1 MSFNNNYD
9 EMLPIFIIKNSNKEL
24 SAKYISK
31 FSEVYKT
38 CQLDL
43 KKMVCSAYVIFFK
56 GHAIGTCT
64 ISRDFEGCSRYIMIH
79 LYIDLH
85 ISLNVHR
92 VL

>member
-1 MSFNNNYD
+1 MYLYLVLIFSMTHYKLCMDTKNTKHIKLMIQEKIKLYMSFNNNYD

-43 KKMVCSAYVIFFK
+43 KKWFVRLM
-56 GHAIGTCT
+56 
-64 ISRDFEGCSRYIMIH
+64 
-79 LYIDLH
+79 
-85 ISLNVHR
+85 
-92 VL
+92 

>member
-43 KKMVCSAYVIFFK
+43 KKWFVRLM
-56 GHAIGTCT
+56 
-64 ISRDFEGCSRYIMIH
+64 
-79 LYIDLH
+79 
-85 ISLNVHR
+85 
-92 VL
+92 

>member
-43 KKMVCSAYVIFFK
+43 KKWFVRLMLFFLK
-56 GHAIGTCT
+56 GMQLVHALLVVTLKGVPD
-64 ISRDFEGCSRYIMIH
+64 IS
-79 LYIDLH
+79 
-85 ISLNVHR
+85 
-92 VL
+92 